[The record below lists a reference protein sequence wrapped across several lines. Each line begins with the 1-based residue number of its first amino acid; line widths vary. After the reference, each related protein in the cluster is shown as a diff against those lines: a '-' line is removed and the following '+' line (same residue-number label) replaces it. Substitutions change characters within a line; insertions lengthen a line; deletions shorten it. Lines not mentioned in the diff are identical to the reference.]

1 MSLRAAIP
9 LLHPPPHGG
18 GKALA
23 SGSATLAAR
32 IPPGRLVEITT
43 GHPAS
48 AQTTA
53 AVACLVHA
61 QARGETAAWVQ
72 PQGGSLYP
80 PDLAQSGVD
89 LDALVIVH
97 VPTGAGA
104 HGRFKAAEIL
114 LRSGGF
120 GMVVLD
126 LTAASVSDERTQDR
140 MRASRGQRALGDA
153 AWQSRLFALAR
164 EHGSW
169 LLLLT
174 PANAQ
179 LGSLIALRVEP
190 RRVRDG
196 HGRFAI
202 EHLVHKDKTGLC
214 TSLAPDVCR
223 GPCGLL

>member
-1 MSLRAAIP
+1 MPLRAAIP
-9 LLHPPPHGG
+9 LLNPTVHGG
-18 GKALA
+18 EALA
-23 SGSATLAAR
+23 PATLAAR

-72 PQGGSLYP
+72 PEGGSLYP

-89 LDALVIVH
+89 LDALVVIH
-97 VPTGAGA
+97 VPSGAGPHA
-104 HGRFKAAEIL
+104 RFKAAEIL

-126 LTAASVSDERTQDR
+126 LTSSSATLDARTQDR
-140 MRASRGQRALGDA
+140 MRTARGQGLGDA

-179 LGSLIALRVEP
+179 LGSLVALRIEP
-190 RRVRDG
+190 RRTRDG

-202 EHLVHKDKTGLC
+202 EHVVHKDKTGLC
-214 TSLAPDVCR
+214 ASLAPDACR
-223 GPCGLL
+223 GPAGLV

>member
-1 MSLRAAIP
+1 MSIQAAALRVQPGASES
-9 LLHPPPHGG
+9 GG
-18 GKALA
+18 A
-23 SGSATLAAR
+23 LAAR

-61 QARGETAAWVQ
+61 QARGEPAAWVQ
-72 PQGGSLYP
+72 SEGGSLYP

-97 VPTGAGA
+97 VPTGAGPHA
-104 HGRFKAAEIL
+104 RFKAAEIL

-120 GMVVLD
+120 GMLVLD
-126 LTAASVSDERTQDR
+126 LTSSSGRF
-140 MRASRGQRALGDA
+140 SRPTDT

-179 LGSLIALRVEP
+179 LGSLVALRVEP
-190 RRVRDG
+190 RRVRRDHDG
-196 HGRFAI
+196 FAHGGFAI
-202 EHLVHKDKTGLC
+202 EHVVRKDKTGLC
-214 TSLAPDVCR
+214 ASLAPDACR

>member
-1 MSLRAAIP
+1 MALPTASY
-9 LLHPPPHGG
+9 LLSHLPHDGE
-18 GKALA
+18 ALA
-23 SGSATLAAR
+23 SAPGTFAAR
-32 IPPGRLVEITT
+32 IPPGRLVEITA

-61 QARGETAAWVQ
+61 QGRGETAAWVQ
-72 PQGGSLYP
+72 PAGGSLYP

-97 VPTGAGA
+97 VPTGAGPHA
-104 HGRFKAAEIL
+104 RLKAAEIL

-126 LTAASVSDERTQDR
+126 LTSASGPEAHAPDR
-140 MRASRGQRALGDA
+140 MRAARGQRALGDA

-174 PANAQ
+174 PENAQ

-190 RRVRDG
+190 RRTRDG

-202 EHLVHKDKTGLC
+202 EHLVRKDKTGLC
-214 TSLAPDVCR
+214 AALAPDACR
-223 GPCGLL
+223 GPAGLL